1 MYDVIPIT
9 TEHDTACGPASLKML
24 LAYYGT
30 DVELSQL
37 IEECGVS
44 VNGCTGKDILRV
56 GRAHGLDMTAFRMD
70 AEETI
75 KQDRPCICWW
85 KFRHFVVYCGKDAN
99 GDPVICNPSRGRY
112 SIDAETFAS
121 FYSDVAFFNGE
132 PKDVELTAEEN
143 IREGEA
149 FEAGGQTFRALR
161 PIARGER
168 LTPGGN
174 VEIVNLIDLINEQN
188 EESEEM

>member
-24 LAYYGT
+24 LQYYGIEV
-30 DVELSQL
+30 DLAQL

-85 KFRHFVVYCGKDAN
+85 KFRHFVVYCGKDDN
-99 GDPVICNPSRGRY
+99 GEPVICNPSRGRY
-112 SIDAETFAS
+112 SIDAESFAS

-132 PKDVELTAEEN
+132 PKDTPDGWTVKED
-143 IREGEA
+143 IGKGA
-149 FEAGGQTFRALR
+149 FFMHGDTVWQAVQAIPKGALAIPR
-161 PIARGER
+161 KNCVRKTLNDI
-168 LTPGGN
+168 
-174 VEIVNLIDLINEQN
+174 
-188 EESEEM
+188 